1 MNVPLTSPEKADEN
15 EFCSRVGVQGTSD
28 QEVREGDT
36 ILFESEPI
44 LKSRIRE
51 SIREDTVTLA
61 HVFGSE
67 ENAGD
72 STPCPRYTYMM
83 APNMT

>member
-1 MNVPLTSPEKADEN
+1 MSFAAVWEY
-15 EFCSRVGVQGTSD
+15 
-28 QEVREGDT
+28 REPAIRKFGRA
-36 ILFESEPI
+36 IPYYLSQPI

-51 SIREDTVTLA
+51 AIREDTVTLA